1 MKRVVER
8 IGPLVPALATVG
20 ASICASSLLLAPGP
34 QTLEP
39 HAVVPS
45 FTREAGRVVAS
56 LPPPAQPPSRVRA
69 PVARSPGRRS
79 LSAAARVSAASTP
92 NLHRS
97 SSQVGRPAASA
108 TPPPSPPSPPPSP
121 PSPPPS
127 PPVTPQPTPEPVT
140 QAPTQNEKPPKDGS
154 RPGWGHGDPNH
165 DHTGPPSKGS
175 KRQEDKPTTVGTGA
189 LAPVGDQ
196 HGPHQNGDKKSP
208 GH

>member
-39 HAVVPS
+39 HPVVPS

-108 TPPPSPPSPPPSP
+108 TPPPSP

>member
-1 MKRVVER
+1 MKRAVER

-39 HAVVPS
+39 HPVVPS
-45 FTREAGRVVAS
+45 FTSEAGRVVAS
-56 LPPPAQPPSRVRA
+56 LPPPAQPPSRVR
-69 PVARSPGRRS
+69 PRGPSSPDRRS
-79 LSAAARVSAASTP
+79 RSAPAQALATSTP

-97 SSQVGRPAASA
+97 SRQGGRLEASA
-108 TPPPSPPSPPPSP
+108 PPPLPPPPSP

-127 PPVTPQPTPEPVT
+127 PPVTPQPNPEPVT
-140 QAPTQNEKPPKDGS
+140 QPPTQNEKRSKDGS

-165 DHTGPPSKGS
+165 DHTGPPGKGS
-175 KRQEDKPTTVGTGA
+175 KRQENKATTIEA
-189 LAPVGDQ
+189 EAPAPMGDQ